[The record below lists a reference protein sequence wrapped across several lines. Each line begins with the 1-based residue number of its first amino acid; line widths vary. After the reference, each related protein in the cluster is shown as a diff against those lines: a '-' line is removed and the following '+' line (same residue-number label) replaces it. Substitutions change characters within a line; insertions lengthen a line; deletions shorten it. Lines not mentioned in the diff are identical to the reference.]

1 MKQLDIGFK
10 PFPTT
15 PHLKAG
21 LVFRLVSKK
30 ESGEQFHYYRIT
42 HVFNSTGQLY
52 YLEISTPEQVLV
64 AKRPKS
70 MPISVLNKLFEQN
83 SKNTLGNVPLPLEFI
98 KTNVNEDLKL
108 SNQEIADNNYKLLLP
123 LLEIFED
130 ETYLKSR
137 NFEPAI
143 VKHAIQIEMSRVT
156 LRRMILRYW
165 YFGQS
170 ASVLAPLTRGPKL
183 KLTNSTDIAAGDFE
197 NKISNRRGP
206 KARITQALGENEFV
220 VSLDDIQDMRKC
232 LEKKLR
238 KSYAT
243 KVSAHLD
250 YLAEYFSKRHPEIYQ
265 EYLEKKIP
273 EPVTIRQYRSYTSGT
288 EWLDPELLE
297 KLIQTKTYQ
306 TTTGALL
313 ANGPNEIY
321 ELDATVNRIFLVS
334 KKTNAVIGQPT
345 LYVVI
350 DRWSRFIVGVYISL
364 KSPSWE
370 ELSYAI
376 LVSFTSRNKRFKNLG
391 VDINDERWPVGKP
404 PAVFMFDRGSEF
416 RGHSAEKSIA
426 ENFKIEIA
434 LLPKRTP
441 DGKAIVERVIR
452 ELKSR
457 NGSASIDG
465 AYQRRPT
472 DYETRKAVKAAK
484 GAAAYNLH
492 EIFLLLIKEVESY
505 NNSPH
510 DTLKKNILLV
520 REGVAPTPKAAF
532 LWGQKHISG
541 LNRPPYTDEDYQ
553 KMLLGTDRA
562 SIAGGTLN
570 YKRLTYQPDNT
581 IAKAML
587 LRSGKSAKQVKI
599 RIDKSHP
606 EKVYVETSHQE
617 WACWKLTAGA
627 LNSFRG
633 MTLDEIDQ
641 LREQGAMLYD
651 VAKNDQQVAD
661 LQNTTKRRKS
671 IKNTIEAT
679 HAESRQAG
687 IDETLEIKK
696 ALLGHKPIQLIATS
710 SPSKR
715 HMEPWEELALAER
728 NKKLQI
734 LSKSRKK

>member
-1 MKQLDIGFK
+1 MKKLDIEFK
-10 PFPTT
+10 AFPST
-15 PHLKAG
+15 PALKKG
-21 LVFRLVSKK
+21 LVFRLVD
-30 ESGEQFHYYRIT
+30 EDGDGEQFNYFRIT
-42 HVFNSTGQLY
+42 HVFNETDRLY
-52 YLEISTPEQVLV
+52 FLEISTPDKVSF

-70 MPISVLNKLFEQN
+70 IPISALNKLFEQN
-83 SKNTLGNVPLPLEFI
+83 SKNILGNVPLPLEFI
-98 KTNVNEDLKL
+98 KTNVDEDLKL
-108 SNQEIADNNYKLLLP
+108 SNQEIADNNYKLLVP

-130 ETYLKSR
+130 ETFLQSR

-143 VKHAIQIEMSRVT
+143 VKHATQIEMSRVT

-170 ASVLAPLTRGPKL
+170 VSVLAPLTRGPKL
-183 KLTNSTDIAAGDFE
+183 KLANSTDIVVGDFE
-197 NKISNRRGP
+197 NKVSNRRGP

-220 VSLDDIQDMRKC
+220 VNLDDINDMRNC

-238 KSYAT
+238 KGYAT

-250 YLAEYFSKRHPEIYQ
+250 YLAQYFSKRHPEIYQ
-265 EYLEKKIP
+265 KYLEKKIP
-273 EPVTIRQYRSYTSGT
+273 EPVTVRQYRSYTSGT

-297 KLIQTKTYQ
+297 KLIQTKRYQ

-334 KKTNAVIGQPT
+334 KKTHAVIGQPT

-376 LVSFTSRNKRFKNLG
+376 LVSFTSRNKRFKHLG

-416 RGHSAEKSIA
+416 RSNSAEKSIA
-426 ENFKIEIA
+426 ENLKIEIG
-434 LLPKRTP
+434 LLPRRTP

-457 NGSASIDG
+457 NGNASIEG

-472 DYETRKAVKAAK
+472 DYETRKAVKVAK
-484 GAAAYNLH
+484 GAAAYNLQ

-510 DTLKKNILLV
+510 DSLKKNLLLV
-520 REGVAPTPKAAF
+520 REGVAPTPKAAY

-541 LNRPPYTDEDYQ
+541 LNRPPYNDEDYQ
-553 KMLLGTDRA
+553 KMLLGTDKA

-570 YKRLTYQPDNT
+570 YKRLTYRPDNT
-581 IAKAML
+581 TAKAML
-587 LRSGKSAKQVKI
+587 LRSGKRAKQVKI

-651 VAKNDQQVAD
+651 VAKNDQQVVD
-661 LQNTTKRRKS
+661 LQNTTKHKRLN
-671 IKNTIEAT
+671 KNTVEIT
-679 HAESRQAG
+679 RAELRQAG

-696 ALLGHKPIQLIATS
+696 ALLGHKPIKSITASTQ
-710 SPSKR
+710 SKPTI
-715 HMEPWEELALAER
+715 EPWEELAQAER
-728 NKKLQI
+728 NRKLHI
-734 LSKSRKK
+734 LSKSQKK

>member
-1 MKQLDIGFK
+1 MNKFDIGFK
-10 PFPTT
+10 PLSIAPN
-15 PHLKAG
+15 LKAG
-21 LVFRLVSKK
+21 LAFRLVSK
-30 ESGEQFHYYRIT
+30 EGDDEQFHYYRIT
-42 HVFNSTGQLY
+42 HVFNDTGRFY
-52 YLEISTPEQVLV
+52 YLEISTPEKVNS

-70 MPISVLNKLFEQN
+70 MLISVLNELFNEN

-98 KTNVNEDLKL
+98 KSDTDDNLKL
-108 SNQEIADNNYKLLLP
+108 SHLEIANNNYKLLQP
-123 LLEIFED
+123 LLETFED
-130 ETYLKSR
+130 ETNLQSR
-137 NFEPAI
+137 YFEAAI
-143 VKHAIQIEMSRVT
+143 VKHASQIKMNRLT
-156 LRRMILRYW
+156 LRRMTLRYW
-165 YFGQS
+165 YFGQTMI
-170 ASVLAPLTRGPKL
+170 ALGPRTRGPKPKL
-183 KLTNSTDIAAGDFE
+183 DNASNIDLTNHE

-206 KARITQALGENEFV
+206 KARITQKLGENKFV
-220 VSLDDIQDMRKC
+220 VGLDDIKDMREC
-232 LEKKLR
+232 LKKKLR
-238 KSYAT
+238 KDYTT
-243 KVSAHLD
+243 KVKAHHD
-250 YLAEYFSKRHPEIYQ
+250 YLAYYFSKRHPEIYQ
-265 EYLEKKIP
+265 KYLEKKIP
-273 EPVTIRQYRSYTSGT
+273 EPVTVRQYRSYTNGT
-288 EWLDPELLE
+288 EWLGSELLN
-297 KLIQTKTYQ
+297 KLVLYKTYQ

-334 KKTNAVIGQPT
+334 KETHAVIDQPT

-416 RGHSAEKSIA
+416 RGKSAEESIA
-426 ENFKIEIA
+426 NNLKIEIA
-434 LLPKRTP
+434 LLPRRTP
-441 DGKAIVERVIR
+441 DGKAVVERVIR

-457 NGSASIDG
+457 NGSASLEG

-484 GAAAYNLH
+484 GAAAYNLQ

-505 NNSPH
+505 NNTPH
-510 DTLKKNILLV
+510 DTLKKNLLLV
-520 REGVAPTPKAAF
+520 REGIAPTPKAAF
-532 LWGQKHISG
+532 LWGQKHIRG
-541 LNRPPYTDEDYQ
+541 LNRPPYNDEDYQ
-553 KMLLGTDRA
+553 RMLLGTDKA

-570 YKRLTYQPDNT
+570 YKRLTYKPDNT

-606 EKVYVETSHQE
+606 EKVYVETAHQE
-617 WACWKLTAGA
+617 WACWKMTAGA

-633 MTLDEIDQ
+633 MTLDEIEQ

-651 VAKNDQQVAD
+651 VAKNDQQIVD
-661 LQNTTKRRKS
+661 LQNTTKRKKS
-671 IKNTIEAT
+671 KKNIVEVTRAQ
-679 HAESRQAG
+679 SRQAG
-687 IDETLEIKK
+687 IDETLEIKQ
-696 ALLGHKPIQLIATS
+696 ALLGHK
-710 SPSKR
+710 SPPPKAANNLSKSDI
-715 HMEPWEELALAER
+715 EPWEELAQAER
-728 NKKLQI
+728 SRKLQI